1 MTINQLASK
10 GSGTGN
16 RTRVSAVRGPRP
28 RPLDESAMLSGVELN
43 YCFQNIAEAG
53 GFEPPERLPVRQFSK
68 LLVSATHPNF
78 LFWKDVFSQTRCKCR
93 ETFWIVQTLC
103 SFFCE
108 IIDRIILCLWILVS
122 LINKIFL
129 FSFLLFELKLIEE
142 GIVDDTDHKWQDK
155 MRAIRALK
163 NIKEG

>member
-1 MTINQLASK
+1 MKPFAEAGGFEPPERLPVRQFSK
-10 GSGTGN
+10 LLVSATHPNFQSSAYGN

-78 LFWKDVFSQTRCKCR
+78 LF
-93 ETFWIVQTLC
+93 
-103 SFFCE
+103 
-108 IIDRIILCLWILVS
+108 
-122 LINKIFL
+122 
-129 FSFLLFELKLIEE
+129 
-142 GIVDDTDHKWQDK
+142 
-155 MRAIRALK
+155 
-163 NIKEG
+163 